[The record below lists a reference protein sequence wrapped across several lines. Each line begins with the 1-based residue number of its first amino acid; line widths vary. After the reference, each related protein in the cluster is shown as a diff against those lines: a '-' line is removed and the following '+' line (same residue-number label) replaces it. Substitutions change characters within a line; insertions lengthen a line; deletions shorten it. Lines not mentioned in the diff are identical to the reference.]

1 VDAIEIIDQESDGTP
16 RETHVRCPA
25 TGESLGSVLT
35 TPPAAVAEV
44 VGQVAAVQ
52 PLWALLRLEDR
63 ARYMRRMAQA
73 ILDELDELRETIA
86 REQGRPRTEV
96 AALELLA
103 ALDALKWVAQEGAS
117 VLGGRRVGVHRSL
130 FLTKRA
136 RIAYEPYGVVGVIG
150 AGSAPFAQP
159 LGQIAGA
166 LLAGNGVVLKPAPR
180 ASLAGE
186 RIARVLA
193 RAGLPEGLVRVIHG
207 GPEVGMELARAPV
220 DKLLFTGA
228 PATGRAVA
236 RECVSQ
242 EKEVTVEL
250 GGKDAMLVLS
260 DAHVA
265 RAAAGA
271 LWAGC
276 AGAGQA
282 RGAVERI
289 YVAPEVAERLVARL
303 VSGARALTV
312 GDPRDPRV
320 QVGPL
325 ASARRL
331 AHICELVDEAV
342 AQGATLHCGGPI
354 TPLGTP
360 HGGGFSKGTRQADE
374 SSAVGELA
382 LAASSVEG
390 DQTGAQA
397 QTGTASALVAQQAG
411 TAAAAGQTSTAAAG
425 QPGTMAGQ
433 TSTAAA
439 AGQPGTVARQA
450 STAATGQAGAGARRA
465 GTASAVLPVGQA
477 AGSDERFGAFFAPAV
492 LTGVTHEMRIMR
504 EPVGGPVLAVMN
516 FESVSEAIAL
526 ANDSPYGLGASVW
539 TADRYRGLRIARELD
554 AGMVW
559 LNDHLPSPA
568 VSRGP
573 WGAAAGS
580 GLGRTLGEAGLRAC
594 AQEKLIT
601 WDPSGSRG
609 LWWGPY
615 DERSARAAK
624 AAAQLRSTRESD
636 REQAWRKGG
645 VALARVGIR
654 ALGRRS

>member
-1 VDAIEIIDQESDGTP
+1 MSLHVTP
-16 RETHVRCPA
+16 TTGPGGRGQGGRGANDERDRGHAYTASAFDPA
-25 TGESLGSVLT
+25 TGESLGSVVT
-35 TPPAAVAEV
+35 IPPSGVVEAVA
-44 VGQVAAVQ
+44 QVAGVQ

-73 ILDELDELRETIA
+73 IVDELDELREAIA

-96 AALELLA
+96 AALELLVA
-103 ALDALKWVAQEGAS
+103 IDALKWVAQDGAS
-117 VLGGRRVGVHRSL
+117 VLGPRRVGIHRSL

-166 LLAGNGVVLKPAPR
+166 LLAGNGVVFKPALR
-180 ASLAGE
+180 ACLAGE
-186 RIARVLA
+186 RIARVIA
-193 RAGLPEGLVRVIHG
+193 RAGLPEGLVRVVHG
-207 GPEVGMELARAPV
+207 GADVGLELARAPV
-220 DKLLFTGA
+220 DKLLFTGS

-236 RECVSQ
+236 RACVSLQ
-242 EKEVTVEL
+242 KEVTVEL
-250 GGKDAMLVLS
+250 GGKDAMLVLA

-289 YVAPEVAERLVARL
+289 YAAPEVAERLVARL
-303 VSGARALTV
+303 VSGARALAL

-325 ASARRL
+325 ASMRRL
-331 AHICELVDEAV
+331 ERVCGLVDEAV

-354 TPLGTP
+354 ELGDLVRLGST
-360 HGGGFSKGTRQADE
+360 GAASADGD
-374 SSAVGELA
+374 SSA
-382 LAASSVEG
+382 
-390 DQTGAQA
+390 GAM
-397 QTGTASALVAQQAG
+397 S
-411 TAAAAGQTSTAAAG
+411 
-425 QPGTMAGQ
+425 
-433 TSTAAA
+433 
-439 AGQPGTVARQA
+439 
-450 STAATGQAGAGARRA
+450 RA
-465 GTASAVLPVGQA
+465 
-477 AGSDERFGAFFAPAV
+477 GAFFAPAV
-492 LTGVTHEMRIMR
+492 LTGVTHEMRLMR
-504 EPVGGPVLAVMN
+504 EPVGGPVLAVMSVG
-516 FESVSEAIAL
+516 SVSEAIAL

-539 TADRYRGLRIARELD
+539 TADRYRGVRIARELD

-559 LNDHLPSPA
+559 LNDHLPSPG

-573 WGAAAGS
+573 WGASAGG

-601 WDPSGSRG
+601 WDPPGTRG

-615 DERSARAAK
+615 DELSARAAR

-636 REQAWRKGG
+636 REQAWRHGAL
-645 VALARVGIR
+645 ALARVGAR
-654 ALGRRS
+654 ALGRR

>member
-1 VDAIEIIDQESDGTP
+1 MNLDATEPDVS
-16 RETHVRCPA
+16 
-25 TGESLGSVLT
+25 
-35 TPPAAVAEV
+35 EV
-44 VGQVAAVQ
+44 VAQVAKVQ

-73 ILDELDELRETIA
+73 IVDELDELRETIA
-86 REQGRPRTEV
+86 GEQRRPRTEV
-96 AALELLA
+96 ATLELLVA
-103 ALDALKWVAQEGAS
+103 IDALEWVAHDGAR

-130 FLTKRA
+130 SLTKRA

-166 LLAGNGVVLKPAPR
+166 LLAGNGVVFKPAPR
-180 ASLAGE
+180 ASIAAE

-207 GPEVGMELARAPV
+207 GPDVGLELARAPV
-220 DKLLFTGA
+220 DKLLFTGS
-228 PATGRAVA
+228 PTTGRAVA

-250 GGKDAMLVLS
+250 GGKDAMLVLA

-282 RGAVERI
+282 RGAVERV
-289 YVAPEVAERLVARL
+289 YAAPEVTERLVARL
-303 VSGARALTV
+303 VAGARAMSV
-312 GDPRDPRV
+312 GDPSDPRV
-320 QVGPL
+320 QIGPL
-325 ASARRL
+325 ASERRL
-331 AHICELVDEAV
+331 AHVRELVEEAV
-342 AQGATLHCGGPI
+342 AQGATLHCGGP
-354 TPLGTP
+354 L
-360 HGGGFSKGTRQADE
+360 E
-374 SSAVGELA
+374 
-382 LAASSVEG
+382 
-390 DQTGAQA
+390 
-397 QTGTASALVAQQAG
+397 
-411 TAAAAGQTSTAAAG
+411 
-425 QPGTMAGQ
+425 
-433 TSTAAA
+433 
-439 AGQPGTVARQA
+439 
-450 STAATGQAGAGARRA
+450 
-465 GTASAVLPVGQA
+465 
-477 AGSDERFGAFFAPAV
+477 GAFYAPAV
-492 LTGVTHEMRIMR
+492 LTDVTHEMRLMR
-504 EPVGGPVLAVMN
+504 EPIGGPVLAVMTVG
-516 FESVSEAIAL
+516 SVSEAIAL

-539 TADRYRGLRIARELD
+539 TADRYRGMRIARELD

-568 VSRGP
+568 ISRGP

-601 WDPSGSRG
+601 WDPSGVRG

-615 DERSARAAK
+615 DEVSARAAQT
-624 AAAQLRSTRESD
+624 AARLRSTREGD
-636 REQAWRKGG
+636 REAALRQGG
-645 VALARVGIR
+645 AALARAGLR
-654 ALGRRS
+654 ALGRR

>member
-1 VDAIEIIDQESDGTP
+1 MSLDATELDVS
-16 RETHVRCPA
+16 
-25 TGESLGSVLT
+25 
-35 TPPAAVAEV
+35 EV
-44 VGQVAAVQ
+44 VAQVAKVQ

-73 ILDELDELRETIA
+73 IVDELDELRETIA
-86 REQGRPRTEV
+86 AEQARPRTEV
-96 AALELLA
+96 ATLELLVA
-103 ALDALKWVAQEGAS
+103 IDALKWVAHDGAR

-130 FLTKRA
+130 SLTKRA

-166 LLAGNGVVLKPAPR
+166 LLAGNGVVFKPAER
-180 ASLAGE
+180 ASIAAE

-193 RAGLPEGLVRVIHG
+193 RAGLPEGLVRVVHG
-207 GPEVGMELARAPV
+207 GADVGLELARTPV
-220 DKLLFTGA
+220 DKLLFTGS
-228 PATGRAVA
+228 PTTGRAVA

-242 EKEVTVEL
+242 EKEVTVDL
-250 GGKDAMLVLS
+250 GGKDAMLVLA

-289 YVAPEVAERLVARL
+289 YAAPEISERLVARL
-303 VSGARALTV
+303 VAGAQAMTV

-320 QVGPL
+320 QIGPL
-325 ASARRL
+325 ASERRL
-331 AHICELVDEAV
+331 AHVRGLVEEAV
-342 AQGATLHCGGPI
+342 AEGATLHCGGP
-354 TPLGTP
+354 L
-360 HGGGFSKGTRQADE
+360 E
-374 SSAVGELA
+374 
-382 LAASSVEG
+382 
-390 DQTGAQA
+390 
-397 QTGTASALVAQQAG
+397 
-411 TAAAAGQTSTAAAG
+411 
-425 QPGTMAGQ
+425 
-433 TSTAAA
+433 
-439 AGQPGTVARQA
+439 
-450 STAATGQAGAGARRA
+450 
-465 GTASAVLPVGQA
+465 
-477 AGSDERFGAFFAPAV
+477 GAFYAPAV
-492 LTGVTHEMRIMR
+492 LTGVTHEMRLMR
-504 EPVGGPVLAVMN
+504 EPIGGPVLAVMN
-516 FESVSEAIAL
+516 VGSVSGAIAL
-526 ANDSPYGLGASVW
+526 ANDSPYGLGASIW
-539 TADRYRGLRIARELD
+539 TADRYRGMRIARELD

-601 WDPSGSRG
+601 WDPSGVRG

-615 DERSARAAK
+615 DELSANAARGAAK
-624 AAAQLRSTRESD
+624 LRSTRESD
-636 REQAWRKGG
+636 REQVWREGG
-645 VALARVGIR
+645 VALARIGLR

>member
-1 VDAIEIIDQESDGTP
+1 MSLDAIEIVSREEDAPGQEACVVDPASGAALGTVTRAP
-16 RETHVRCPA
+16 P
-25 TGESLGSVLT
+25 GSVE
-35 TPPAAVAEV
+35 EV
-44 VGQVAAVQ
+44 VGQVASVQ
-52 PLWALLRLEDR
+52 PLWALLRMEDR

-73 ILDELDELRETIA
+73 IVDELDDLREAIA

-96 AALELLA
+96 ATLELLA
-103 ALDALKWVAQEGAS
+103 AIDALKWVAQEGAS

-166 LLAGNGVVLKPAPR
+166 LLAGNGVVFKPAPR
-180 ASLAGE
+180 ASLTGE

-207 GPEVGMELARAPV
+207 GADVGLELARAPV
-220 DKLLFTGA
+220 DKLLFTGS

-236 RECVSQ
+236 RECVSH

-289 YVAPEVAERLVARL
+289 YAAPEVTERLVARL
-303 VSGARALTV
+303 VAGARALTV
-312 GDPRDPRV
+312 GDPSDPSV
-320 QVGPL
+320 QMGPL

-331 AHICELVDEAV
+331 AHVCELVEEAV
-342 AQGATLHCGGPI
+342 AQGATLHCGGPVE
-354 TPLGTP
+354 TVDL
-360 HGGGFSKGTRQADE
+360 
-374 SSAVGELA
+374 VGL
-382 LAASSVEG
+382 
-390 DQTGAQA
+390 
-397 QTGTASALVAQQAG
+397 
-411 TAAAAGQTSTAAAG
+411 
-425 QPGTMAGQ
+425 
-433 TSTAAA
+433 
-439 AGQPGTVARQA
+439 
-450 STAATGQAGAGARRA
+450 AGA
-465 GTASAVLPVGQA
+465 
-477 AGSDERFGAFFAPAV
+477 FYAPAV
-492 LTGVTHEMRIMR
+492 LTGVTHEMRVMR
-504 EPVGGPVLAVMN
+504 EPVGGPVLAVMS
-516 FESVSEAIAL
+516 FDSVSEAIAL

-539 TADRYRGLRIARELD
+539 TADRYRGMRVARELN

-573 WGAAAGS
+573 WGAIAGS

-601 WDPSGSRG
+601 WDPSGVRG

-615 DERSARAAK
+615 DELSARAAQT
-624 AAAQLRSTRESD
+624 AARLRSTRDTD
-636 REQAWRKGG
+636 RERAWRQGG
-645 VALARVGIR
+645 TALARVGLR
-654 ALGRRS
+654 ALGRR

>member
-1 VDAIEIIDQESDGTP
+1 M
-16 RETHVRCPA
+16 
-25 TGESLGSVLT
+25 SLDT
-35 TPPAAVAEV
+35 TELDVPEV
-44 VGQVAAVQ
+44 VAQVAKVQ

-73 ILDELDELRETIA
+73 IVDELDELRETIA
-86 REQGRPRTEV
+86 NEQGRPRTEV
-96 AALELLA
+96 ATLELLVA
-103 ALDALKWVAQEGAS
+103 IDALKWVAHDGAR
-117 VLGGRRVGVHRSL
+117 VLGGRRVAVHRSL
-130 FLTKRA
+130 SLTKRA

-166 LLAGNGVVLKPAPR
+166 LLAGNGVVFKPATR
-180 ASLAGE
+180 AALTGE

-207 GPEVGMELARAPV
+207 GADVGLELAQAPV
-220 DKLLFTGA
+220 DKLLFTGS

-250 GGKDAMLVLS
+250 GGKDAMLVLA

-265 RAAAGA
+265 RAATAA

-289 YVAPEVAERLVARL
+289 YAVPEVAERLVARL
-303 VSGARALTV
+303 VAGARGMTV
-312 GDPRDPRV
+312 GDPSDPRV
-320 QVGPL
+320 QIGPL
-325 ASARRL
+325 ASERRL
-331 AHICELVDEAV
+331 AHVRELVEEAV
-342 AQGATLHCGGPI
+342 AQGATLHCGGP
-354 TPLGTP
+354 L
-360 HGGGFSKGTRQADE
+360 E
-374 SSAVGELA
+374 
-382 LAASSVEG
+382 
-390 DQTGAQA
+390 
-397 QTGTASALVAQQAG
+397 
-411 TAAAAGQTSTAAAG
+411 
-425 QPGTMAGQ
+425 
-433 TSTAAA
+433 
-439 AGQPGTVARQA
+439 
-450 STAATGQAGAGARRA
+450 
-465 GTASAVLPVGQA
+465 
-477 AGSDERFGAFFAPAV
+477 GAFYAPAV
-492 LTGVTHEMRIMR
+492 LTGVAHEMRLMR
-504 EPVGGPVLAVMN
+504 EPIGGPVLAVMTVG
-516 FESVSEAIAL
+516 SVSEAIAL
-526 ANDSPYGLGASVW
+526 ANDSPYGLGASIW

-601 WDPSGSRG
+601 WDPSGVRG

-615 DERSARAAK
+615 DELSARAAHT
-624 AAAQLRSTRESD
+624 AARLRSSRDTD
-636 REQAWRKGG
+636 REQAWRQGG

>member
-1 VDAIEIIDQESDGTP
+1 MNVDVIDTAERDPHTTP
-16 RETHVRCPA
+16 ALDPA
-25 TGESLGSVLT
+25 TGEPLGSVPT
-35 TPPAAVAEV
+35 IAPTDVPEV
-44 VGQVAAVQ
+44 VAQVTKVQ
-52 PLWALLRLEDR
+52 PLWALLRMEDR

-73 ILDELDELRETIA
+73 IVDEFDELREAVA

-103 ALDALKWVAQEGAS
+103 AIDALKWVAQDGAS

-130 FLTKRA
+130 FVTKRA

-166 LLAGNGVVLKPAPR
+166 LLAGNGVVFKPALR
-180 ASLAGE
+180 ACLAGE

-193 RAGLPEGLVRVIHG
+193 RAGLPEGLVRVVHG
-207 GPEVGMELARAPV
+207 GADVGLGLARAPV
-220 DKLLFTGA
+220 DKLLFTGS
-228 PATGRAVA
+228 PNIGRAVA

-260 DAHVA
+260 DAHVT
-265 RAAAGA
+265 RAASCA

-276 AGAGQA
+276 VGAGQA
-282 RGAVERI
+282 RGSVERV
-289 YVAPEVAERLVARL
+289 YATPEVVERLVARL
-303 VSGARALTV
+303 VAGARALSV

-325 ASARRL
+325 ASGRRL
-331 AHICELVDEAV
+331 AHVCELVEEAV
-342 AQGATLHCGGPI
+342 AQGATLHCGGPLQPEELVGCASARS
-354 TPLGTP
+354 TGLG
-360 HGGGFSKGTRQADE
+360 A
-374 SSAVGELA
+374 AVGG
-382 LAASSVEG
+382 EG
-390 DQTGAQA
+390 SGAN
-397 QTGTASALVAQQAG
+397 AG
-411 TAAAAGQTSTAAAG
+411 LS
-425 QPGTMAGQ
+425 
-433 TSTAAA
+433 
-439 AGQPGTVARQA
+439 
-450 STAATGQAGAGARRA
+450 AGA
-465 GTASAVLPVGQA
+465 
-477 AGSDERFGAFFAPAV
+477 FYAPAV
-492 LTGVTHEMRIMR
+492 LTGVTREMRLMR
-504 EPVGGPVLAVMN
+504 EPLGGPVLAVTTVG
-516 FESVSEAIAL
+516 SVSEAIAL
-526 ANDSPYGLGASVW
+526 ANDSPFGLGASVW
-539 TADRYRGLRIARELD
+539 SADRYRAMRIARELD

-601 WDPSGSRG
+601 WDPSGVRG

-615 DERSARAAK
+615 DELSAH
-624 AAAQLRSTRESD
+624 AAQTAARLRSTRESD
-636 REQAWRKGG
+636 RERAWREGG
-645 VALARVGIR
+645 VALARVALR
-654 ALGRRS
+654 ALGRR